1 MSPMPADMP
10 PTLSSTTLGVHHATG
25 AGPASTARTRT
36 YTVRPGDTVY
46 GIATRHNTTVRALV
60 RANALSDGGRWIRPG
75 QRLRMS
81 GASHSPTTSTSSSST
96 SQRATSSGHTV
107 TVRPGDTMSGIAAK
121 HGISVSALA
130 RVNGISNT
138 RLIYPGQKLVV
149 GGSPPTSS
157 PRSSAPTHS
166 SASAPRTSASHRS
179 VRVQAGDTLYRIAT
193 THGLSLNAVIE
204 ANPGIRPRALQV
216 GAVLRL
222 PASAETS
229 GDDTSEPS
237 PSQPYTQDTI
247 GDSYS
252 DREVDRTF
260 LHYTYSSK
268 VARSAAANRDYL
280 ASVPAPSHSQTRA
293 MIVTTARR
301 HGIDPSLMLALAL
314 KESSWNQRAVSP
326 ANAIGIMQVIPTS
339 GDWAS
344 SLVGRRLNLFDPQ
357 DNVTA
362 GVVIVRALLRS
373 ADTEDHAIGG
383 YYQGLGSVQREG
395 MFPDTRSYVKKVK
408 TLRSQM

>member
-10 PTLSSTTLGVHHATG
+10 PAPSSTTHGVQYTAG
-25 AGPASTARTRT
+25 AGSAPMTRSRT

-60 RANALSDGGRWIRPG
+60 RANSLRDGGRWIRPG
-75 QRLRMS
+75 QRLRLS
-81 GASHSPTTSTSSSST
+81 GGSSTPATSTPST
-96 SQRATSSGHTV
+96 SRAPSSGRTV

-121 HGISVSALA
+121 HGVSVSTLA

-138 RLIYPGQKLVV
+138 RLIYPGQRLVV
-149 GGSPPTSS
+149 GGSAPPAAPQTSAPS
-157 PRSSAPTHS
+157 AAPRSSTPQ
-166 SASAPRTSASHRS
+166 RS
-179 VRVQAGDTLYRIAT
+179 VRVQTGDTLYGIAT
-193 THGLSLNAVIE
+193 SHGVSLSAVIE
-204 ANPGIRPRALQV
+204 ANPGIRPRALRV
-216 GAVLRL
+216 GALLRL
-222 PASAETS
+222 PAGAQTS
-229 GDDTSEPS
+229 DDTS
-237 PSQPYTQDTI
+237 SQPLSEPYDQDTI

-252 DREVDRTF
+252 DREVERTF

-280 ASVPAPSHSQTRA
+280 ASVPVPSPDQTRA

-301 HGIDPSLMLALAL
+301 HGVDPSLMLALAM

-326 ANAIGIMQVIPTS
+326 ANAIGIMQVIPSS
-339 GDWAS
+339 GAWAS
-344 SLVGRRLNLFDPQ
+344 SLVGRQLNLLDPQ

-373 ADTEDHAIGG
+373 ADTEEHAIGG
-383 YYQGLGSVQREG
+383 YYQGLGSVRQHGLFR
-395 MFPDTRSYVKKVK
+395 DTRSYVKKVT
-408 TLRSQM
+408 TLRSQF